1 MSSNGESKD
10 RRYERKSDRLFAWSD
25 FLRSVSKLLWIVVI
39 LILIAGLGKIF
50 LFKSSKGR
58 NVSQPIEKPVIADVD
73 WAGVSSDIREV
84 LKVSRER
91 AEKLAN
97 NKLSRWNNKLMERVD
112 SDFLKWYFSYWTQQ
126 SIGIKGLLAQIW
138 HWVDGDSPSAV
149 EKITEEVQREFSNRV
164 LRPKIAQLEL
174 ERMINEIM
182 NDYSTFLSARL
193 EKIPEKY
200 KIKSVDWDRFLRDI
214 AVITNNVAGDREVSL
229 TLKTLVGAGAAGT
242 LVLFKSL
249 KPVFTKIGS
258 KISAKLSSKAAAK
271 MATKTGGKV
280 AMKAG
285 GKFVGT
291 LIAVGIIIWDVWDH
305 YNTKKKAMPILRKN
319 IEDYFEELKMSIMSD
334 PEYGIMTIIHGMEK
348 NIADSIRKE

>member
-1 MSSNGESKD
+1 MPSNREGEDS
-10 RRYERKSDRLFAWSD
+10 RYEKKSSRLSAWSD
-25 FLRSVSKLLWIVVI
+25 FLRSISKLLWIIVV
-39 LILIAGLGKIF
+39 LILMAGLGKM
-50 LFKSSKGR
+50 R
-58 NVSQPIEKPVIADVD
+58 
-73 WAGVSSDIREV
+73 DI
-84 LKVSRER
+84 LKESRER
-91 AEKLAN
+91 AEKLAKS
-97 NKLSRWNNKLMERVD
+97 KLTIWNSELMGRVD

-126 SIGIKGLLAQIW
+126 SMGIKGLLAQIW
-138 HWVDGDSPSAV
+138 HWVDGDSPTAV
-149 EKITEEVQREFSNRV
+149 EKITEEVQLKFSNKV

-182 NDYSTFLSARL
+182 NDYSTFLSTRL

-200 KIKSVDWDRFLRDI
+200 KIERVDWDRFLRDI
-214 AVITNNVAGDREVSL
+214 AVITNNVAGDRQVSL
-229 TLKTLVGAGAAGT
+229 TLKTLVGAGAGGA
-242 LVLFKSL
+242 LILFRSL
-249 KPVFTKIGS
+249 KPIFTKIGS

-305 YNTKKKAMPILRKN
+305 YNTKKNAMPVLRKN
-319 IEDYFEELKMSIMSD
+319 IEDYFDELRRSIMFD

-348 NIADSIRKE
+348 NIVDSIRKK